1 MSVDRYEMLKRE
13 DISYKEPSVILS
25 QSRITRV
32 LCTLIILASA
42 VLIFSFGAHVGQE
55 YYTPRV
61 VTQYEVITVD
71 RVIEKAIYTP
81 VDKVIETV
89 VYKPVEKIVY
99 EQVEKPVVKEVEIA
113 RTLTYFENIGDFKQW
128 LDGVNLVQI
137 GFNVIDQNNNNITK
151 FDCDDYA
158 RSLQDKSLQDGYI
171 ISFEVIRASE
181 YNSMFKE
188 KRIPS
193 GAIHAVNSAII
204 GNEVYY
210 IEPQTKEIVFVA
222 NID

>member
-1 MSVDRYEMLKRE
+1 MLKRE
-13 DISYKEPSVILS
+13 GISYKEPSVILN

-32 LCTLIILASA
+32 FCILTVLASA
-42 VLIFSFGAHVGQE
+42 GLIFTFGALVGQE

-71 RVIEKAIYTP
+71 RVIEKAVYTP
-81 VDKVIETV
+81 VEKVIETV

-99 EQVEKPVVKEVEIA
+99 EQVEKPVVKEVEIE
-113 RTLTYFENIGDFKQW
+113 RTLTYFENMGDLEQW

-158 RSLQDKSLQDGYI
+158 RSLQDKALQDGYI

-188 KRIPS
+188 KKLPA
-193 GAIHAVNSAII
+193 GAIHAVNSAIV

-210 IEPQTKEIVFVA
+210 IEPQTKEIIFVA